1 MQTLVVGGTGT
12 VGSEVVRQL
21 LAHGIAPRVLVRSLE
36 KATTL
41 PAGATPIVGDFTR
54 RETLPRAFQGCRA
67 VFLLNAIGPQ
77 ETPLGLTGLHTAV
90 AGRAERVVY
99 LSVTR
104 PPGSERIPHFA
115 SKIPV
120 IDAIRRSG
128 IDWTILS
135 PNNFFQND
143 AAVREAIV
151 QHGVYPLPI
160 GQRGINR
167 VDVRDVAE
175 IAVKALTE
183 DGHTGR
189 EYDIHGPDALTGDGV
204 AATWS
209 RVLDR
214 EVRYAGDDLDA
225 WAAGALAAGM
235 APWLLQNLR
244 TMYAYFQEQGLAAS
258 DGALAAEQRLLGRQP
273 RSFADYAAE
282 MATAWTGHP

>member
-21 LAHGIAPRVLVRSLE
+21 LAHGVAPRVLVRSLE
-36 KATTL
+36 EAATL
-41 PAGATPIVGDFTR
+41 PAGATSIVADFTR

-77 ETPLGLTGLHTAV
+77 ETPFGLTGLHTAV

-99 LSVTR
+99 LSVTM
-104 PPGSERIPHFA
+104 PPGSDRIPHFA

-120 IDAIRRSG
+120 IDTIRRSG

-135 PNNFFQND
+135 PNDFFQND
-143 AAVREAIV
+143 APVRDAIV

-160 GQRGINR
+160 GQRGISR

-183 DGHTGR
+183 DGHAGR
-189 EYDIHGPDALTGDGV
+189 EYDIHGPEALTGEGV
-204 AATWS
+204 AAMWS
-209 RVLDR
+209 RALDR
-214 EVRYAGDDLDA
+214 DVRYAGDNLDA
-225 WAAGALAAGM
+225 WTASAAATGLSSWM
-235 APWLLQNLR
+235 LHDLR

-258 DGALAAEQRLLGRQP
+258 AGALAAEERLLGHPP
-273 RSFADYAAE
+273 RSFADYAAD
-282 MATAWTGHP
+282 MAAAWTGH